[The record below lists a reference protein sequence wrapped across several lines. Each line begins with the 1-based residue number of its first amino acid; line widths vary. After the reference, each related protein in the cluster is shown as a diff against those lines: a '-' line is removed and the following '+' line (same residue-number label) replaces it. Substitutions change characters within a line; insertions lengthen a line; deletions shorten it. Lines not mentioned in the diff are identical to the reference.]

1 MTYLDKLFRTLAA
14 EPGRIALIDADTG
27 RSVNAAEF
35 TDLIAHLSEALRVC
49 TEASSGDVVAIV
61 APTTIEGLAV
71 RYAAGLL
78 GCATVYC
85 PDANSA
91 DRLAMFLGRIDADL
105 LIVFPETAGC
115 SGVGQQVVSVGAV
128 GNVDIDLLSAAVVK
142 RPLAQAPVQPTDL
155 CVMIATGGTT
165 GASKASRRDW
175 RSYAR
180 MVDSAPTS
188 ERCQLICTPLAYIAQ
203 LLADGAL
210 IGGGTVVLHRTFE
223 PARVLQTLQSHRI
236 THLTL
241 VEPLLVELVDC
252 AALAST
258 DLSAASAISHIG
270 ADAAASLR
278 ARLLDRLGKPV
289 LVNPYGSSEVGAVSA
304 LAAPDY
310 SLDHPELL
318 GSSGKPAA
326 DVMVRIVGSA
336 ERLGRTGEVGTIQVR
351 STVQAQGYSVA
362 APSSGFL
369 PDGWFSTGDMG
380 VLDDR
385 GYLHVRGRAADM
397 RVVGGLPVFP
407 VDFQQAFCSLPEV
420 RYAVAVPAPDGEGF
434 GVALV
439 ARPGARV
446 DALVD
451 AVCAVSG
458 DHLAP
463 VATVV
468 VDAVPRT
475 EQGKPDRR
483 ALTAVLWPG
492 SNTNRSQRATTPRQ
506 RA

>member
-14 EPGRIALIDADTG
+14 DPGRIALIDADTG
-27 RSVNAAEF
+27 RSVTAAEF
-35 TDLIAHLSEALRVC
+35 TDLVAHLSEALRVC
-49 TEASSGDVVAIV
+49 TKVSPGDVVAIV

-91 DRLAMFLGRIDADL
+91 DRLVMFLDRIDADL
-105 LIVFPETAGC
+105 LIVFPEAAGC
-115 SGVGQQVVSVGAV
+115 SGVAQEVVSVGAV
-128 GNVDIDLLSAAVVK
+128 ANVDIDLLSAAVVK
-142 RPLAQAPVQPTDL
+142 RPLAQTPVQPTDL

-165 GASKASRRDW
+165 GPSKASRRDW

-180 MVDSAPTS
+180 MVDSAPAS

-203 LLADGAL
+203 ILADGVL
-210 IGGGTVVLHRTFE
+210 IGGGTVVLHRNFE
-223 PARVLQTLQSHRI
+223 PARVLQTLQGHRV

-241 VEPLLVELVDC
+241 VEPLLVQLVDC
-252 AALAST
+252 PALAST
-258 DLSAASAISHIG
+258 DLSAVSAISHIG

-289 LVNPYGSSEVGAVSA
+289 LVNPYGSSEIGGVSA

-326 DVMVRIVGSA
+326 DVIVRIVGSA
-336 ERLGRTGEVGTIQVR
+336 EQLGRTGELGTIHVR
-351 STVQAQGYSVA
+351 STAQAQGYSVD
-362 APSSGFL
+362 APSSGVL
-369 PDGWFSTGDMG
+369 PGGWFSTGDMG

-385 GYLHVRGRAADM
+385 GYLHVRGRAVDM

-439 ARPGARV
+439 AEPGARV
-446 DALVD
+446 DALVVAAR
-451 AVCAVSG
+451 AVAG
-458 DHLAP
+458 GHLAP
-463 VATVV
+463 VATVI
-468 VDAVPRT
+468 VDAMPHT

-483 ALTAVLWPG
+483 ALTAALWPA
-492 SNTNRSQRATTPRQ
+492 QI
-506 RA
+506 